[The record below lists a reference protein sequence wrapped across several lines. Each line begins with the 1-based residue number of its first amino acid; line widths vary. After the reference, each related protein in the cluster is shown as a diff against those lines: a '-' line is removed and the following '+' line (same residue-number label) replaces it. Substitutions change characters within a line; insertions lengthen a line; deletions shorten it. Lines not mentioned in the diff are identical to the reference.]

1 MVYLF
6 VVIQIYNKFSGFL
19 LFFTIIYNLSL
30 EMSDEPEKVNIE
42 FGLVALAHN
51 LRKMAANTPLSGPY
65 NVALSQTGRCRSAKY
80 PLPSIPKITAVRY
93 IIGIHIK
100 VAA

>member
-30 EMSDEPEKVNIE
+30 EMSDEPKKMGTTNSTPYMTTEKKL
-42 FGLVALAHN
+42 LV
-51 LRKMAANTPLSGPY
+51 LS
-65 NVALSQTGRCRSAKY
+65 
-80 PLPSIPKITAVRY
+80 
-93 IIGIHIK
+93 
-100 VAA
+100 